1 MRIARYVVFA
11 VAALTLAASASG
23 FGIQGHKAI
32 AEAARMSQTLSAQ
45 SRDAIRQI
53 IGNDDLAAIA
63 TWADQV
69 RDVMRDAGP
78 LVQDKN
84 SLAYK
89 EAARFIKDFPDNP
102 SWHFVNLPLGSATY
116 DANGPFAGK
125 GDIVHK
131 INDCVAILEG
141 QASKMTRAQAL
152 RFLVHLVGDIHQP
165 LHVGIGFYRV
175 DKKGQS
181 PLLVRNPHEVT
192 SAMRNDRGGNLL
204 FYTDENELHGYW
216 DTVLVSQIA
225 GPNYVDLA
233 KFLSGVVGKNS
244 PSWES
249 KGDYR
254 QWAEQ
259 WATESAKEANNAY
272 DTRIKFGAVTYEDKK
287 LKSIRIELPGDYQA
301 TQLDRETAQLAK
313 AALHLVQL
321 LNQIK
326 WVTK

>member
-1 MRIARYVVFA
+1 MKIARRVLSA
-11 VAALTLAASASG
+11 VAALTLATCAYG
-23 FGIQGHKAI
+23 FGLQGHKAI
-32 AEAARMSQTLSAQ
+32 AEAARMSHTLSAQ
-45 SRDAIRQI
+45 SRAAIKQI

-63 TWADQV
+63 TWADEV
-69 RDVMRDAGP
+69 RDVMRDTGP

-84 SLAYK
+84 SPAYE

-102 SWHFVNLPLGSATY
+102 SWHFVNLPLGSTTY

-125 GDIVHK
+125 EDIVHK
-131 INDCVAILEG
+131 INDCIAILEG
-141 QASKMTRAQAL
+141 QAPKMTRAQAL

-165 LHVGIGFYRV
+165 LHVGTGFYRF
-175 DKKGQS
+175 DRKGQS
-181 PLLVRNPHEVT
+181 PMLVRDPNEVT

-225 GPNYVDLA
+225 GPNYMHLA
-233 KFLSGVVGKNS
+233 KFLSAVAGKNS
-244 PSWES
+244 HAWES

-254 QWAEQ
+254 QWAAQ
-259 WATESAKEANNAY
+259 WATESAKEANHVY

-301 TQLDRETAQLAK
+301 AQLEREVVQLAK

-326 WVTK
+326 WVNK